1 MKQADAVIDAVC
13 AYRMVGRKQILSD
26 ERTRSISWPRQE
38 AQYIL
43 RAVTNKSLLEI
54 GRAFGRD
61 HTSVLY
67 SLDVVAHRMKGD
79 IYRAE
84 IAHMQ
89 REAVAKLGFTG
100 TRPDSAV
107 IFKTSRKA
115 AK

>member
-1 MKQADAVIDAVC
+1 MNHADAVIDAVC

-38 AQYIL
+38 AQHIL
-43 RAVTNKSLLEI
+43 RQVTGKSLPEI

-61 HTSVLY
+61 HTTVLY

-89 REAVAKLGFTG
+89 REATAKLGFTS
-100 TRPDSAV
+100 TRPDKAGF
-107 IFKTSRKA
+107 FKTSRKT